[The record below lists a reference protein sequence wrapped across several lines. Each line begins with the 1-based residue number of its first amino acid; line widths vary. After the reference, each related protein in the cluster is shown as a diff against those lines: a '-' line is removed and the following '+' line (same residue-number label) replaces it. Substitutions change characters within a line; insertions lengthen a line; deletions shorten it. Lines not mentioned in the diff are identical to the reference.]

1 MIYGYQEN
9 NLNKPINMASKYEW
23 QYCSL
28 GGAIRVKIGSGED
41 IAHLEEL
48 DQKLWTV
55 LSCPVEGLEFDKQ
68 TLEYLD
74 TEKDGKIMVNE
85 VVQAAQWLTSVIKD
99 KDSILNGDSV
109 LKLDNIDTSTADG
122 KGLYNSARQI
132 LKNLGIDKDEISI
145 ADASDSKAI
154 FAGTKLNGDG
164 IITALSTS
172 DDAQKQI
179 ITDITATV
187 GSVEDRS
194 GEKGVNAELIEKF
207 YASCADWAAWKSSAP
222 VMPYGERTAAAF
234 DAYNALKDK
243 MNDYFTRCRL
253 VAFDTE
259 VAKAVNVAVTDINDI
274 DSCPIA
280 APKAARTLDLAAINP
295 AWQKRFD
302 ALASLTGFSGKTEMT
317 EADWRSVET
326 TFNDY
331 AAWLGAK
338 KGSEVETLGEVRIN
352 AILIAGEKEA
362 LLALVERDKALA
374 AESSSI
380 DDVKKLMYY
389 YRDFYRLL
397 KNFVLFTDFYSR
409 APGVRAM
416 FELGQLYID
425 QRCCDLCIRISDMS
439 KHADMAAQSGIFLI
453 YFKATSK
460 VLGKSMDAVAVMTD
474 GDIFDLRPGK
484 NGIFYDLQGNNWDAV
499 ITKVVDNPVSISQA
513 FWAPYRKAWEF
524 CVGIIN
530 KSAADKDAKIN
541 ADLQA
546 KVKTAAAT
554 TPGAADAAKSDKQQA
569 FDIAKFAGI
578 FAALGMAIGYIG
590 SAFTKIIAGIQ
601 GTPLRDQILILLGL
615 MLVISGPSCFIAWTK
630 LRKRNLG
637 PILNANGW
645 AINSKVL
652 VNIIFGGKLTT
663 VAKYPKLKLADPYD
677 QKTPAWKM
685 WLPTVLIILAIAF
698 LALYFTGNLEFIG
711 LSSPLHKAG
720 AACEAAKA
728 AADSLSVK

>member
-1 MIYGYQEN
+1 
-9 NLNKPINMASKYEW
+9 MASKYEW

-41 IAHLEEL
+41 IAHLGEL

-109 LKLDNIDTSTADG
+109 LQLNNIDTSTTAG

-132 LKNLGIDKDEISI
+132 LKNLGIDKDEISL

-179 ITDITATV
+179 ITDIIATV

-338 KGSEVETLGEVRIN
+338 KGAEVEPLGEIRIN
-352 AILIAGEKEA
+352 AILIAGEKEE

-546 KVKTAAAT
+546 KVQTAAAK
-554 TPGAADAAKSDKQQA
+554 TPDAADAAKTDKQQA

-615 MLVISGPSCFIAWTK
+615 ILVISGPSCFIAWTK

-652 VNIIFGGKLTT
+652 VNILFGGKLTT

-720 AACEAAKA
+720 AACDAAKA

>member
-1 MIYGYQEN
+1 
-9 NLNKPINMASKYEW
+9 MASKYEW

-41 IAHLEEL
+41 IAHLGEL

-132 LKNLGIDKDEISI
+132 LKNLGIDKDEISL

-179 ITDITATV
+179 IADIIATV

-338 KGSEVETLGEVRIN
+338 KGAEVETLGEVRIN

-362 LLALVERDKALA
+362 LLELVERDKALA

-541 ADLQA
+541 ADLQS

-554 TPGAADAAKSDKQQA
+554 TPGAADAAKTDKPQA

-578 FAALGMAIGYIG
+578 FAALGMAFGYIG
-590 SAFTKIIAGIQ
+590 TVITTIAAGVQ
-601 GTPLRDQILILLGL
+601 STPLPKLILIFLGL
-615 MLVISGPSCFIAWTK
+615 MLAISGPSCFIAWTK

-652 VNIIFGGKLTT
+652 VNILFGGKLTT

-720 AACEAAKA
+720 AACDAAKA

>member
-41 IAHLEEL
+41 IAHLGEL

-132 LKNLGIDKDEISI
+132 LKNLGIDKDEISL

-179 ITDITATV
+179 IADITATV

-338 KGSEVETLGEVRIN
+338 KGAEVETLGEVRIN

-546 KVKTAAAT
+546 KVQTAAAT

-578 FAALGMAIGYIG
+578 FAALGMAFGYIG
-590 SAFTKIIAGIQ
+590 TVITTIAAGVQ
-601 GTPLRDQILILLGL
+601 STPLPKLILIFLGL
-615 MLVISGPSCFIAWTK
+615 ILAISGPSCFIAWTK

-652 VNIIFGGKLTT
+652 VNILFGGKLTT